1 MALFESLGVPPA
13 KTQLRTSSKDKK
25 KGRKP
30 DMNKNLVHEIAAT
43 QIRTDLPDF
52 RTGDTIQVSVRI
64 IENGKER
71 TQMFQGVCIARRGAN
86 VSETFIVR
94 KFSNGIGVE
103 RNFPVNSPIIA
114 SITIVKHGKV
124 RRNKIYY
131 LRDRKGKSARLTE
144 RL

>member
-1 MALFESLGVPPA
+1 MSLGAPPA
-13 KTQLRTSSKDKK
+13 KSQLRTSSKDMKK
-25 KGRKP
+25 KEESEV
-30 DMNKNLVHEIAAT
+30 NKNLAREIAAT

-52 RTGDTIQVSVRI
+52 RSGDTLQVSVRI

-71 TQMFQGVCIARRGAN
+71 TQLFQGVCIARRGAN

-94 KFSNGIGVE
+94 KTSNGIGVE

-114 SITIVKHGKV
+114 SIKVVKHGKV

-131 LRDRKGKSARLTE
+131 LRDRSGKSARLVE
-144 RL
+144 KL